1 LVIEREELQTII
13 PHNGKM
19 LLLDRIIEYNGNDH
33 SIRAESAITAD
44 CIFYDPATGGVPSWV
59 GFEFM
64 AQAISALSGIRS
76 RERGEKPKI
85 GFILS
90 IPSMRMEIPLFK
102 NGVLVEVRVKE
113 TDCTEMIYS
122 FDAAAFLEGKKVM
135 EGKLM
140 VMEVSDERFNEMT
153 GGAYLSER

>member
-1 LVIEREELQTII
+1 LIIEREELQTII
-13 PHNGKM
+13 PHKGKM
-19 LLLDRIIEYNGNDH
+19 LLLDRVLEYNSNDH
-33 SIRAESAITAD
+33 SIRAEYDITKN
-44 CIFYDPATGGVPSWV
+44 CIFYDSQIEGVPVWA

-102 NGVLVEVRVKE
+102 IGGSVEVRVKE
-113 TDCTEMIYS
+113 TDCTDMIYS
-122 FDAAAFLEGKKVM
+122 FDGAAFLEGKKIM

-140 VMEVSDERFNEMT
+140 VIEVSDERFNELT
-153 GGAYLSER
+153 GGVYLR